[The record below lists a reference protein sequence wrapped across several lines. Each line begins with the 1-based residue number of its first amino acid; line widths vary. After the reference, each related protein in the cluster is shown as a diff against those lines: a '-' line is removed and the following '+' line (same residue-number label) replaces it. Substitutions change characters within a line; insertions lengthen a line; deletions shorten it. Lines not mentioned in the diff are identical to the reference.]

1 LKNSRLF
8 LNSFSEI
15 ENYLQRYTNTFK
27 HESFTNLVNK
37 ASRTNSIVKQ
47 YKADLLELKDLRNA
61 IVHERYN
68 GQVIAEPHDGTV
80 ELIQKIERLLKDPPK
95 VLPTFR
101 KKVITLRNIDTVFD
115 AVSLM
120 TKRSVTQIPILGEDN
135 RYLDL
140 LTSNT
145 IVRWLGSS
153 VKPDSGQIQNVDI
166 DEVLKYKESSNV
178 CLFIT
183 AQTNFLEVLEIFDKY
198 KNMAKKLEAL
208 IITENGRDDEEFMGI
223 ITNWDLP
230 VIYDALDRY

>member
-1 LKNSRLF
+1 VRNSLLF

-15 ENYLQRYTNTFK
+15 ENYLQRYTNTSK
-27 HESFTNLVNK
+27 HESFSNLVNK
-37 ASRTNSIVKQ
+37 ASRTNSIVRE

-68 GQVIAEPHDGTV
+68 GQVIAEPHDGIV

-95 VLPTFR
+95 VLPTFA
-101 KKVITLRNIDTVFD
+101 KKVITLRNTDTIFD

-120 TKRSVTQIPILGEDN
+120 TKKSVTQIPILDEDGN
-135 RYLDL
+135 YLDL

-145 IVRWLGSS
+145 IVRWLGSN
-153 VKPDSGQIQNVDI
+153 VKPDSGQIDNVSI
-166 DEVLKYKESSNV
+166 VEVLKYRESSNV
-178 CLFIT
+178 CLFIP
-183 AQTNFLEVLEIFDKY
+183 ARTNFAEVLDIFDDY
-198 KNMAKKLEAL
+198 KNTPKKLEAI
-208 IITENGRDDEEFMGI
+208 IITENGRDDEEFLGI

>member
-1 LKNSRLF
+1 MRNSLLF

-15 ENYLQRYTNTFK
+15 ENYLQRYTNTSK
-27 HESFTNLVNK
+27 HESFSNLVNK
-37 ASRTNSIVKQ
+37 ASRTNSIVRE
-47 YKADLLELKDLRNA
+47 YKTDLFELKDLRNA
-61 IVHERYN
+61 IVHERSN
-68 GQVIAEPHDGTV
+68 GHIIAEPHDKTV
-80 ELIQKIERLLKDPPK
+80 ELIQKIEKLLKDPPK

-101 KKVITLRNIDTVFD
+101 KKVLTLYNDNTLYD
-115 AVSLM
+115 AVRLM
-120 TKRSVTQIPILGEDN
+120 SRKSYTQIPILDEEE

-145 IVRWLGSS
+145 IVRWLGAN
-153 VKPDSGQIQNVDI
+153 VPPDSGQIQNVDI